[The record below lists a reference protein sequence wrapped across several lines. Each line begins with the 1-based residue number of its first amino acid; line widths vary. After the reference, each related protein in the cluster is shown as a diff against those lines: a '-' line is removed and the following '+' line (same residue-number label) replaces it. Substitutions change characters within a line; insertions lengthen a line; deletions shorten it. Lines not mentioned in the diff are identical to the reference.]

1 MKNLT
6 IFLAFALMF
15 STSFAQKKSKV
26 ETFEKPKFTIDE
38 TTKMIT
44 YQNVVETTGTKNEL
58 YNKGLSWYKSYYK
71 NPTNVIREQDKT
83 NHKIVGKGR
92 FKILN
97 PKDKKGMQTMAGIVQ
112 YTITTFYKD
121 GKIKYVINDINW
133 KQTSK
138 YPAEKWLDES
148 SPSYRPKYNYFLQQ
162 VDEYMKKTTAN
173 LESKIKAQAANTNND
188 NW

>member
-1 MKNLT
+1 M
-6 IFLAFALMF
+6 MF
-15 STSFAQKKSKV
+15 TTSHAQKKSKL
-26 ETFEKPKFTIDE
+26 ETFEKPEFTIDE

-44 YQNVVETTGTKNEL
+44 YQNVVEIEGTKKEL
-58 YNKGLSWYKSYYK
+58 YNKGLNWYKTYYK
-71 NPTNVIREQDKT
+71 NPTNVIREQDKI
-83 NHKIVGKGR
+83 NNKIVGKGR

-97 PKDKKGMQTMAGIVQ
+97 PKDKKGIQTMAGIVQ
-112 YTITTFYKD
+112 YTITTHYKD

-138 YPAEKWLDES
+138 FPAEKWLDET
-148 SPSYRPKYNYFLQQ
+148 SPSLTPKYNYFLQQ

-173 LESKIKAQAANTNND
+173 LESKITSKTSTKND